1 MRRRIVKKLV
11 LLLAVVLLV
20 GMSVSAYA
28 MSKKGMHGG
37 KGMHGEHMMLEKMEA
52 LGLDDKQ
59 KETVK
64 AIHLKTKK
72 EMIKKKADVDVAHVE
87 LKELLGKDTV
97 DLQAA
102 EAKVKQIEALKTDM
116 KMTHIRT
123 REEVKKIL
131 TPEQKKKFAT
141 ICDGMECGEGHGG
154 MGCDM
159 DKMKGMKGKCKD
171 CSMMKDGDDDK
182 KPGKH
187 ERHKH

>member
-1 MRRRIVKKLV
+1 MKKLV
-11 LLLAVVLLV
+11 LLLAVVVLV
-20 GMSVSAYA
+20 GVSVSAYA
-28 MSKKGMHGG
+28 MSKKGMPGR
-37 KGMHGEHMMLEKMEA
+37 GMHSEHMMFEKMQA

-64 AIHLKTKK
+64 ALHLKTKK
-72 EMIKKKADVDVAHVE
+72 EMIKKQADIEIAQVE
-87 LKELLGKDTV
+87 LKELLGKDPV

-102 EAKVKQIEALKTDM
+102 EAKVKQLEALKTDM

-123 REEVKKIL
+123 REEIKKVL

-141 ICDGMECGEGHGG
+141 LCDDCMECGGGHG

-159 DKMKGMKGKCKD
+159 DKMKGMKGGMKGKGKD
-171 CSMMKDGDDDK
+171 CPLSKDGDDDA

-187 ERHKH
+187 KGHKH